1 MTVQA
6 GLLLSCIAFLATHF
20 LLSHPLRGLL
30 VRAMGERRFQGLYSL
45 IALITFG
52 AMIYFYHAC
61 GREPSLTCAAAV
73 SRSENCSWSPGEAE
87 WILGTILM
95 WLASILFVGSFL
107 RNPALVG
114 APGPRGGPKGVLAIT
129 RHPMMW
135 SFAIWAAVHFM
146 LIQQFKSVIFD
157 GTIIIMALAGAFGQD
172 RKKARTMGEGWH
184 EWVAETAFVPF
195 TRGLAYPGTVALAG
209 GTLLF
214 LIATWAHP
222 IPAGIWRWVG

>member
-1 MTVQA
+1 LTPQA

-20 LLSHPLRGLL
+20 LLSHPLRGPL
-30 VRAMGERRFQGLYSL
+30 VRAMGERAFRGVYSL

-52 AMIYFYHAC
+52 AMIYFYHAI
-61 GREPSLTCAAAV
+61 GREAYVLWNAGDA
-73 SRSENCSWSPGEAE
+73 G
-87 WILGTILM
+87 WIAGTVLM
-95 WLASILFVGSFL
+95 WLASILLVGSFI

-114 APGPRGGPKGVLAIT
+114 ARGPTGGPEAVFAIT

-135 SFAIWAAVHFM
+135 SFAIWAAVHLM
-146 LIQQFKSVIFD
+146 LIGQFKSVIFD

-172 RKKARTMGEGWH
+172 RKKAQQMGEDWH
-184 EWVAETAFVPF
+184 DWTAQTAFVPF
-195 TRGLAYPGTVALAG
+195 TRGLAYPGTVALVG

-222 IPAGIWRWVG
+222 IPAGIWRWIG